1 MTTHN
6 KLTMRKVTMTIKK
19 IKITS
24 HGRRAVR
31 DTTIGKVYDVT
42 FHSRGSIDACGY
54 LCQHDSLCFRDD
66 VGDKVAIWTH
76 DPVYVVI
83 EVSPND

>member
-1 MTTHN
+1 
-6 KLTMRKVTMTIKK
+6 MTIKK

-24 HGRRAVR
+24 HSDVAVR

-42 FHSRGSIDACGY
+42 FHSKGSRDSWGY
-54 LCQHDSLCFRDD
+54 PCKHDSLCFRDD
-66 VGDKVAIWTH
+66 VGDKVSIWTH